1 MGAAFSL
8 QKEDR
13 PLTTNNPTMY
23 VKAIPLREL
32 SDVNKIVAEISE
44 GNILIIRI
52 TPIARHS
59 IKETK
64 EAVNKLRQ
72 IISQQG
78 GDIARLGTER
88 IVITPPDVKI
98 WRGE

>member
-8 QKEDR
+8 QKEDC

-59 IKETK
+59 IEETK
-64 EAVNKLRQ
+64 EAVSKLRK
-72 IISQQG
+72 IVSQQG